1 MSERER
7 KLLMFF
13 GTAGVILLCLW
24 GYTTFINKRNSVRAE
39 RATAETTLKE
49 AELFEKSQEA
59 LADEI
64 DWLAEHEPAPEA
76 GEQVPGKL
84 QQLCA
89 AEATR
94 AGMTVKQQKI
104 LPDKL
109 SGDDNVPRRYM
120 SAKVEF
126 NVTGK
131 EQQMYAW
138 FDRMH
143 SPNDFR
149 VISTLRLTPNR
160 DDDTQIDCVVTVE
173 QWYLPLSNELQ

>member
-24 GYTTFINKRNSVRAE
+24 GYTTFNTKRNAVRAE
-39 RATAETTLKE
+39 RLTAETTLKE
-49 AELFEKSQEA
+49 AQLFEKSQAA

-64 DWLAEHEPAPEA
+64 DWLTQHEPQPEA

-104 LPDKL
+104 LPDKIN
-109 SGDDNVPRRYM
+109 SDEKTSQRYM

-131 EQQMYAW
+131 EQQMYSW

-160 DDDTQIDCVVTVE
+160 EDDTQIDCVVTIE
-173 QWYLPLSNELQ
+173 QWYVPLSNELQ